1 MGWTVQDV
9 KASSVWEFW
18 QAFQGYVEA
27 NSPKQNNKL
36 SEDDKDRIWQRMQ
49 ELETPTDT
57 ALSTQTY
64 VLDGLRLVPAGVVTF
79 EVH

>member
-36 SEDDKDRIWQRMQ
+36 TEDDKDRIWQRMQ
-49 ELETPTDT
+49 ELETPTDK
-57 ALSTQTY
+57 AISTQTY
-64 VLDGLRLVPAGVVTF
+64 VLDGERLVCAGVVEF
-79 EVH
+79 SI

>member
-36 SEDDKDRIWQRMQ
+36 TEDDKDRIWQRMQ
-49 ELETPTDT
+49 ELETPTD
-57 ALSTQTY
+57 AVLSTQTY
-64 VLDGLRLVPAGVVTF
+64 VLDGLRLVPAGVVEF
-79 EVH
+79 VLD

>member
-9 KASSVWEFW
+9 KAASVWEFW

-36 SEDDKDRIWQRMQ
+36 TEDDKDRIWQRMQ

-57 ALSTQTY
+57 ALSTQIY
-64 VLDGLRLVPAGVVTF
+64 VLDGERLVGAGVVEF
-79 EVH
+79 SI